1 MLIVTHC
8 NQWYQMRG
16 CGWFIKCLELKEFV
30 FYWESSWIDQFIN
43 FNGWKR
49 VRFSQG
55 IKTGQDGSTCIDH
68 FIHWISWLMKC
79 FVLKRE
85 HFFRVANLDNP
96 FYKHVITCNNMY
108 MFNAVD
114 SFSNSMW
121 IRKPMKTFS
130 WPKQAMRK
138 SAWKGTQLS
147 AVFVW
152 ATSSSATRCF
162 GAGQGRAAFFIFK
175 KNQTFQEL
183 LPTIWYFHMSK
194 YGVPLSSKPRLHFYC
209 SWSSGGPA
217 FGSWWNNLWAHGCS
231 SRNHF

>member
-1 MLIVTHC
+1 
-8 NQWYQMRG
+8 
-16 CGWFIKCLELKEFV
+16 
-30 FYWESSWIDQFIN
+30 
-43 FNGWKR
+43 
-49 VRFSQG
+49 
-55 IKTGQDGSTCIDH
+55 
-68 FIHWISWLMKC
+68 MKC

-121 IRKPMKTFS
+121 IRKPFHGQSKRWGRVLGREHSFPLCS
-130 WPKQAMRK
+130 FEQPHLPQR
-138 SAWKGTQLS
+138 
-147 AVFVW
+147 
-152 ATSSSATRCF
+152 
-162 GAGQGRAAFFIFK
+162 GALVQGRAAFFIFK